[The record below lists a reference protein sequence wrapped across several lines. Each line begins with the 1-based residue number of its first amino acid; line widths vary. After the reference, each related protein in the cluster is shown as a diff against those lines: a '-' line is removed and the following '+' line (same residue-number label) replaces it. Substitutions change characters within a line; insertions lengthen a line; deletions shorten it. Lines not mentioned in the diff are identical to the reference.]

1 MAKPATTIEFT
12 LRGRILAWLAA
23 LAAGASWLADDANAR
38 IAAAMLAAPLLV
50 DFVAKQRRLHQTV
63 LSLPPRRTAAGSRY
77 TEHVLLSHLGRSTLR
92 ECLLTEPRTMR
103 TEPPAL
109 LPTVP
114 RGAPTTFS
122 LRQCSLTR
130 CHQLERVFLL
140 ESSWPL
146 GLFRARAV
154 CRVTADLV
162 TEPARVPLS
171 AEVVQAA
178 SEVEVAPQD
187 RSPLPGPE
195 FHSLREHR
203 LDDEA
208 RGVHALRSAATGTL
222 VRRVTHGRVPRTVGV
237 VLDLRRPPGR
247 ALHQGVRRFEWSL
260 GACASLVA
268 HLRGRGAEL
277 RVLVIATE
285 AANFHVRGP
294 AQELELLTLLAEA
307 GPSPHRSVPG
317 EQFEELRRLAHCYWI
332 PAGAYLASPEFAA
345 MPGSVT
351 LVGGDFE

>member
-1 MAKPATTIEFT
+1 MAKPATTVEFT

-38 IAAAMLAAPLLV
+38 IAAVMLAAPLLV

-122 LRQCSLTR
+122 LRQCSLIR

-140 ESSWPL
+140 ESVAAAGPVPRPRRLPRHRRSRHRTGP
-146 GLFRARAV
+146 RAAVGGGRAGGERGRGGAAGPV
-154 CRVTADLV
+154 AAAG
-162 TEPARVPLS
+162 ARVP
-171 AEVVQAA
+171 Q
-178 SEVEVAPQD
+178 P
-187 RSPLPGPE
+187 
-195 FHSLREHR
+195 
-203 LDDEA
+203 A
-208 RGVHALRSAATGTL
+208 RTPPRRRSA
-222 VRRVTHGRVPRTVGV
+222 RRTRAAFGRHRHPGAPRHPRPRAAH
-237 VLDLRRPPGR
+237 RRRRARPAPTAGC

-260 GACASLVA
+260 GACASLVN

-317 EQFEELRRLAHCYWI
+317 EQFEELRRLTHCYWI
-332 PAGAYLASPEFAA
+332 PAGAYLIPPHPSSRRCPAR
-345 MPGSVT
+345 
-351 LVGGDFE
+351 